1 MDKRDAH
8 LARLLKLAAA
18 TVDDQSAV
26 EAPFGFDTRI
36 VARWREMKRNDNGDL
51 ARFVRR
57 VALAAIAITV
67 LGGVATYS
75 QINENDEIGEPLT
88 NDYALVDSAI
98 QKQLL
103 Q

>member
-1 MDKRDAH
+1 MDKRNARST
-8 LARLLKLAAA
+8 RLLKLAA
-18 TVDDQSAV
+18 VVKDDTLIEV
-26 EAPFGFDTRI
+26 PFGFDTRI
-36 VARWREMKRNDNGDL
+36 VARWREMKQDDNSEL

-67 LGGVATYS
+67 LSGVATYRLA
-75 QINENDEIGEPLT
+75 NEDDESSEPLT

-98 QKQLL
+98 QRQFL